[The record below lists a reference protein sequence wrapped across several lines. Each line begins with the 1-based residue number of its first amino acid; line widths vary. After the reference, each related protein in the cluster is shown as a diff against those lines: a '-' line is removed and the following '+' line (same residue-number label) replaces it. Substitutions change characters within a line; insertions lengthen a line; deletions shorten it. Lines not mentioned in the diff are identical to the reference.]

1 MLEST
6 KDMPIGKQ
14 IALQAI
20 LLLIT
25 FTVMFPIMW
34 IVSLSLDPRGI
45 ARPTE
50 LTLIPPGA
58 TLEAYLAVMDKP
70 TNNPVTFVE
79 LVFNSL
85 KLATGVAFFSVA
97 VGVLAAY
104 VLSRRQFPGRELFML
119 GIITV
124 LMLPSI
130 ATIAPLFVTLNAL
143 RVEVFSVD
151 DEVQKLSIMGYEI
164 GEIPEDVKATSERH
178 NIRDSLW
185 GVGLALVSGALPFA
199 IWNLKG
205 YLDTIPKDLE
215 EAATIDGANHNQIF
229 LRIILPLATP
239 ALSVTF
245 FLGFLS
251 GWTEFALSWQFLTQ
265 PEDFT
270 LSMALWNMTGQY
282 AGSVPWSRFAAMS
295 LLVATPV
302 SIVYLMLQKYIVGG
316 LTIGGVK

>member
-58 TLEAYLAVMDKP
+58 TLEAYMAVMDKP

-119 GIITV
+119 GVITV

-143 RVEVFSVD
+143 RIEVFSVD

-164 GEIPEDVKATSERH
+164 GEVPEDAKVTSERH

-215 EAATIDGANHNQIF
+215 EAATIDGASHNQIF
-229 LRIILPLATP
+229 FRIILPLATP
-239 ALSVTF
+239 ALAVTF

-251 GWTEFALSWQFLTQ
+251 GWTEFAMSWQFLTQ